1 MIYRPI
7 GRTGMSA
14 SIIGL
19 GAEHLDNRPYEQC
32 EEVIDAALEADMN
45 IIDVFMPGTVVRD
58 HLSKALKGRRDKVLI
73 QGHIGSVD
81 IREQYD
87 RTRDVPTCRKYF
99 ENLMK
104 SFKTDY
110 IDLGMMFYIDSEE
123 DFQGIFDTEY
133 INYVQ
138 QLKKDGTI
146 RAIGFSSHNPE
157 MAKKVIETG
166 VPEMMMFSINAAYD
180 MLPADFDLETAMGII
195 GDPKKDDTYLKGINP
210 ARTELYKLCESKG
223 VAITTMKTL
232 GAGKLVLPDYSPFEK
247 QLTVGQCIHY
257 ALTRPAV
264 VSTLIGCKSCKEVE
278 EAVRYLTLTD
288 EEKDFTDSIKSYKG
302 DFAGECVYCN
312 HCLPCPASIDIAA
325 MTKLMDIAL
334 LNPKNIPSDIRAQYE
349 ASSHKASDCIE
360 CGNCVARCPFNVS
373 VIENMRRVTELF
385 A

>member
-7 GRTGMSA
+7 GKTGMSA

-32 EEVIDAALEADMN
+32 EEVIDAALEAEMN
-45 IIDVFMPGTVVRD
+45 IIDVFMPGTTVRD
-58 HLSKALKGRRDKVLI
+58 NLSRALKGRRDQVLI
-73 QGHIGSVD
+73 QGHIGSTDV
-81 IREQYD
+81 REQYD

-99 ENLMK
+99 ENLLK

-123 DFQGIFDTEY
+123 DYQGIFETDY

-138 QLKKDGTI
+138 KLKKDGTI
-146 RAIGFSSHNPE
+146 RAIGFSSHNPV
-157 MAKKVIETG
+157 MAKRVVETG

-180 MLPADFDLETAMGII
+180 MLPLEYDLEKAMQTI
-195 GDPKKDDTYLKGINP
+195 GTIKKDDSLLKGINP
-210 ARTELYKLCESKG
+210 IRTELYKVCESKG

-232 GAGKLVLPDYSPFEK
+232 GAGKLVLPEYSPFEK

-264 VSTLIGCKSCKEVE
+264 VSTLIGCKTRKEVE
-278 EAVRYLTLTD
+278 EAVKYLSLTD
-288 EEKDFTDSIKSYKG
+288 EEKDFTDSIKTYKG

-312 HCLPCPASIDIAA
+312 HCLPCPVDIDIAA
-325 MTKLMDIAL
+325 MTKMMDIAM
-334 LNPKNIPSDIRAQYE
+334 LNPDNIPEELRAQYE
-349 ASSHKASDCIE
+349 SSVHKASDCIE
-360 CGNCVARCPFNVS
+360 CGSCESRCPFNVS
-373 VIENMRRVTELF
+373 VIENMRRAAKLF
-385 A
+385 G